1 MVINVDHIKAIKQN
15 TSLSS
20 PNSKNSTSIDIL
32 QKLHFCT
39 CLTGSV
45 STSIDHGLSE
55 GIHLRLGS
63 LFRAQEVSRV
73 TPLGTVIPATNGL
86 YPQPRGRGQS
96 PWQAEHQTM
105 HTSQSKAW
113 NGHQATAKHL
123 QRCVPVDKVDPG
135 GTTALEVRF
144 HPEKTPSNS
153 TFGRWNVQDMFNEKP
168 AHSRNF
174 ARFSGG
180 PSKITPNIP
189 WTHPTLQAYGC
200 SGARTGR
207 EAKDTNSPWG
217 CDFKNQ
223 DYQASCCAWKFWWN
237 FKCCNTM

>member
-180 PSKITPNIP
+180 
-189 WTHPTLQAYGC
+189 A
-200 SGARTGR
+200 
-207 EAKDTNSPWG
+207 
-217 CDFKNQ
+217 FKNNSKHTLDPSDITGIWLQ
-223 DYQASCCAWKFWWN
+223 RGTHRPRSQRHQFALRLWLQKPRLPG
-237 FKCCNTM
+237 